1 MIKNVAFIGL
11 GNMGTPLSRHLLNA
25 GFNVSGYDVV
35 KEKMSALE
43 ADGLRAASSP
53 ADAARDADA
62 VLTMLMRPE
71 IIRDVLYGEQG
82 IVHGAKP
89 GAILVD
95 MSTMSPEFQ
104 RERFAELEKRGF
116 RPFEAPVS
124 GSVPHAEARE
134 LTVMAGGDEA
144 VFEEVKPVFEAFGK
158 NICYM
163 GEAGQGTLM
172 KLLTNLIL
180 AVNLAGLLEGL
191 ILGEKGGLK
200 LDRMLDILV
209 TGAAFSRVMEFKG
222 ELLKTRDYEGLLQGS
237 TELISKDVRY
247 ALEAGL
253 ALGAPVPHGAL
264 ILQDFVS
271 SSVQGNAQKDYS
283 SLLDILESRAG
294 L

>member
-25 GFNVSGYDVV
+25 GFNVSGYDVM

-62 VLTMLMRPE
+62 ILTMLMRPE

-82 IVHGAKP
+82 VVHGAKP
-89 GAILVD
+89 GAVVVD
-95 MSTMSPEFQ
+95 MSTMSPAFQ

-124 GSVPHAEARE
+124 GSVPHAEVRE
-134 LTVMAGGDEA
+134 LTIMAGGDEA
-144 VFEEVKPVFEAFGK
+144 VFDELKPVFEAFGK

-163 GEAGQGTLM
+163 GEAGKGTLM

-200 LDRMLDILV
+200 VERMLDILV
-209 TGAAFSRVMEFKG
+209 TGAAFSRVMDFKNA
-222 ELLKTRDYEGLLQGS
+222 LLKTRDYEGLLQGS
-237 TELISKDVRY
+237 TELISKDVRC
-247 ALEAGL
+247 ALEAGSE
-253 ALGAPVPHGAL
+253 LGAPLPHTAL
-264 ILQDFVS
+264 ILQDFIS
-271 SSVQGNAQKDYS
+271 SSVQGNAHKDYA
-283 SLLDILESRAG
+283 SLLNILESRAG